1 MCLSTGIYCN
11 SLFSVSVQRLEESKD
26 AIMRHPFHHLYP
38 TLQLFIAHRLD
49 RNAAAAFLTVDFHYT
64 MTAIYP
70 GSTTIHCY
78 AYLAHP
84 RFDLS
89 SLLSFV
95 VDGAVPA
102 TPFGQQNRFLT
113 CSFRFH
119 DSKKNGFHQP
129 GVYLIEAVVRFS
141 GPAFPIEADRYIR
154 LQNSFLTYTPPQ
166 HIYLTPNSL

>member
-1 MCLSTGIYCN
+1 MQL
-11 SLFSVSVQRLEESKD
+11 
-26 AIMRHPFHHLYP
+26 
-38 TLQLFIAHRLD
+38 LFIAHRLD
-49 RNAAAAFLTVDFHYT
+49 HHTATALLTIDFHYT

-84 RFDLS
+84 RFEFS

-102 TPFGQQNRFLT
+102 TPFGRQNRFLT
-113 CSFRFH
+113 CSFRFR
-119 DSKKNGFHQP
+119 DFKKIGFHQP
-129 GVYLIEAVVRFS
+129 GVYLIEAVVRLS
-141 GPAFPIEADRYIR
+141 DPALPIEADRDIR

-166 HIYLTPNSL
+166 YIYLTPTSH